1 MERNQL
7 RPILREMFPRERTHL
22 LPVLHYLQH
31 EFGYLPGWALQIV
44 SWHLRVPASEV
55 YGAATSY
62 TELRLEDPGK
72 HLVRVCAGL
81 SCWHS
86 GGRELLGL
94 LSERLASAPDDS
106 TPDNSSPASQVTLEE
121 TACGYICAMAPAV
134 EVDGQWYGRVSARDV
149 SDLVGELA

>member
-7 RPILREMFPRERTHL
+7 RPTLREMFPRERTHL
-22 LPVLHYLQH
+22 LPALHFLQH

-62 TELRLEDPGK
+62 TELRLEDPGE

-86 GGRELLGL
+86 GGRELIRLI
-94 LSERLASAPDDS
+94 SDRLARAPADS
-106 TPDNSSPASQVTLEE
+106 PREARTTLEE

-134 EVDGQWYGRVSARDV
+134 EVDGQWYGRVTARDL
-149 SDLVGELA
+149 SDLVGGIV

>member
-22 LPVLHYLQH
+22 LPALHFLQH
-31 EFGYLPGWALQIV
+31 EFGFLPGWALQIV

-62 TELRLEDPGK
+62 TELRLEDPGE

-86 GGRELLGL
+86 GGRELLRL
-94 LSERLASAPDDS
+94 ISDRLAQAPADS
-106 TPDNSSPASQVTLEE
+106 PQESRTTLEE
-121 TACGYICAMAPAV
+121 TACGYICAMSPAV
-134 EVDGQWYGRVSARDV
+134 EVDGQWYGRVTARDL
-149 SDLVGELA
+149 SDLVGGIV

>member
-1 MERNQL
+1 
-7 RPILREMFPRERTHL
+7 MFPRERTHL
-22 LPVLHYLQH
+22 LPALHFLQH

-86 GGRELLGL
+86 GGRELLRL
-94 LSERLASAPDDS
+94 ISDRLAQAPSDS
-106 TPDNSSPASQVTLEE
+106 PQEARTTLEE

-134 EVDGQWYGRVSARDV
+134 EVDGQWYGRVAARDLP
-149 SDLVGELA
+149 DLVGGIA

>member
-7 RPILREMFPRERTHL
+7 RPTLREMFPRERTHL
-22 LPVLHYLQH
+22 LPALHFLQH

-62 TELRLEDPGK
+62 TELRLEDPGE

-86 GGRELLGL
+86 GGRELLRL
-94 LSERLASAPDDS
+94 ISDRLAQAPADS
-106 TPDNSSPASQVTLEE
+106 PQEARTTLEE
-121 TACGYICAMAPAV
+121 TACGYICAMAPVV
-134 EVDGQWYGRVSARDV
+134 EVDGQWYGRVTARDL
-149 SDLVGELA
+149 SDLVGGIV